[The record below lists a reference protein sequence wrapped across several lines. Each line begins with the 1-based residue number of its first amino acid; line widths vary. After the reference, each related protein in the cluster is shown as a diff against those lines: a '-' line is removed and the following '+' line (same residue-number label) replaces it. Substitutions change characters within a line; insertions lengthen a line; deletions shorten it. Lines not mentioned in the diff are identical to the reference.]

1 MKGNDMGKLTEMWS
15 AVTTPAADLNVELY
29 THIDLKAEN
38 KAIIRARK
46 LHKKAK
52 PKQKTLF

>member
-1 MKGNDMGKLTEMWS
+1 MGKLTEYWS
-15 AVTTPAADLNVELY
+15 AVATPAADMNTELY

-38 KAIIRARK
+38 KAIIEARK

-52 PKQKTLF
+52 KAQQTLF